1 MLQVTDSGVTITLS
15 GQSNHQGNG
24 LFWFASALLI
34 GAVAVAMA
42 MSLLPERL
50 AMTALAILVVGS
62 FVFNWYRQKQQVNKD
77 ILISQGV
84 LEVRPGVFH
93 YTQAGQRKRL
103 LIKETDQ
110 IILKSKQLLIYESN
124 GRLACHVTGFDNAK
138 EAQVMQH
145 VLQGQRPNKRHVNI
159 KMQSGEQ
166 HGQNQN

>member
-1 MLQVTDSGVTITLS
+1 MLQVTDNGVTITLS
-15 GQSNHQGNG
+15 GQGSSQGNG

-50 AMTALAILVVGS
+50 AIAALAALVVGS

-84 LEVRPGVFH
+84 LEVRQGIFN

-103 LIKETDQ
+103 IVNEGDQ
-110 IILKSKQLLIYESN
+110 ITIKGKQLMIYEPS
-124 GRLACHVTGFDNAK
+124 GKLACQVTGFDDAK
-138 EAQVMQH
+138 EAQVMQQ
-145 VLQGQRPNKRHVNI
+145 VLQGQMPSKRHANI
-159 KMQSGEQ
+159 KMQSTQ
-166 HGQNQN
+166 